1 MATLYSLRDMKRE
14 TVYTT
19 YKKGKVQDVLTYN
32 IQPVDKAAEDIF
44 DEDAA
49 NDTIDL
55 NTEND
60 PGPPGYDIVED
71 GEIQRTGT

>member
-1 MATLYSLRDMKRE
+1 M
-14 TVYTT
+14 
-19 YKKGKVQDVLTYN
+19 LTYN

-55 NTEND
+55 NTESD
-60 PGPPGYDIVED
+60 PGPPGHDIVED